1 MSLVRIS
8 YAYYFLNVCV
18 YSIYVHFYDM
28 VRWEKRSSMQTFIN
42 GGIFWR
48 WCECEGGKKD
58 FFYSAA
64 LKRHIVF
71 AFVGDLIIFLEFSV
85 SSFIFLPTHSQ
96 HTAQFCSS
104 AFYLLFHG
112 DLTCHHHY
120 QCVKMCKERPERQ
133 EGKQA
138 SFIFSVYSH
147 FIIITI
153 ITTLLTCCKYNP
165 YKN

>member
-1 MSLVRIS
+1 MVEYFEDGVGVREVKRKFFLFCCAQEAHRFCFCRRLNYFSGILSLILHFSS
-8 YAYYFLNVCV
+8 Y
-18 YSIYVHFYDM
+18 
-28 VRWEKRSSMQTFIN
+28 
-42 GGIFWR
+42 
-48 WCECEGGKKD
+48 
-58 FFYSAA
+58 
-64 LKRHIVF
+64 
-71 AFVGDLIIFLEFSV
+71 
-85 SSFIFLPTHSQ
+85 THSQ

-133 EGKQA
+133 EGKQV